1 MARMD
6 RENRRRY
13 FHRLI
18 AGKEHGSRVLA
29 YNRHRL
35 DDVPLRVK
43 YPGEWEKLR
52 ENIIKYDD
60 PREEYIFDCAERWG
74 KMIQKAMDK
83 RAGKAVS
90 NVEFAQLVSHC
101 RDFAFVL
108 DEHTGKDLSMAVE
121 FLKDNAEYG
130 ERIAAWH
137 EGKLEGVVKYNGA
150 IVNGYA
156 YVEDSAVSRPDTL
169 EVKAMRREMNE
180 RKRQGRGPDYKRARI
195 ELSVPEKV
203 SPSARVRAVKINPT
217 PTEKIIGWFARTMTA
232 NVGAAVWAVKH
243 ASTRIVKAA
252 RCLSPSLKTGLRL

>member
-6 RENRRRY
+6 RKDRRRY

-18 AGKEHGSRVLA
+18 AGKEAEGRMLS
-29 YNRHRL
+29 YNRHLL
-35 DDVPLRVK
+35 DGVPLRVK
-43 YPGEWEKLR
+43 HPEEWEKLR
-52 ENIIKYDD
+52 ENILKYDD

-74 KMIQKAMDK
+74 KMIQAGMDK

-203 SPSARVRAVKINPT
+203 SPSARVRAVRINPT
-217 PTEKIIGWFARTMTA
+217 SADKMMGWFTQSVTTGLHKLR
-232 NVGAAVWAVKH
+232 NVGSETQTTLAK
-243 ASTRIVKAA
+243 TIRRIAPTFGA
-252 RCLSPSLKTGLRL
+252 GSRL